1 MNRHRFDL
9 ILEDCLS
16 RIDRGESLQEVLDS
30 YPVLN
35 GHLEPLIWAAM
46 MGRRLPIPVPSE
58 DGFRTGKNM
67 LLAEMN
73 KMQRANGFRQ
83 KAKVPASSHLTERW
97 LGSLVKLFQVK
108 RTTSLGPIYRFAVIG
123 LVLVLMGGFLTVNAS
138 ASSLPGDVLYDLK
151 LGLEQTRVFFT
162 FDPEARQDLMLAIEE
177 ERLAEVEILLAAG
190 RQEEVEFGGVIEQKF
205 ESIWIIKGISVQ
217 VDPVTELDGD
227 LEIGSEVD
235 VFAITMEDGSLQASD
250 ISAEVDDFDED
261 DKVKDKEDK
270 DKDKEDKDKD
280 KKDKDKDK
288 EDKDKDKKDKDDK
301 DKDK

>member
-1 MNRHRFDL
+1 MNRHRFDF

-16 RIDRGESLQEVLDS
+16 RIDRGESLQDVLDS
-30 YPVLN
+30 YPALN
-35 GHLEPLIWAAM
+35 DHLEPLVQTAL
-46 MGRRLPIPVPSE
+46 MGRRLPKPVPSE

-83 KAKVPASSHLTERW
+83 KAKVPTPSRITERW

-108 RTTSLGPIYRFAVIG
+108 RTMGLGPVYRFAVIG

-138 ASSLPGDVLYDLK
+138 ASSLPGDILYDLK

-205 ESIWIIKGISVQ
+205 ESTWIIKGISVQ

-235 VFAITMEDGSLQASD
+235 VFAITMEDGTLQASD
-250 ISAEVDDFDED
+250 ISAEVDAFDED
-261 DKVKDKEDK
+261 EKVKDKEDK
-270 DKDKEDKDKD
+270 VKDDKKEKKDKKDKKDKEEKEDKDKD
-280 KKDKDKDK
+280 KDKNK
-288 EDKDKDKKDKDDK
+288 
-301 DKDK
+301 